1 MKRAEGNIKS
11 TPFSAEGRTKYF
23 TTQRVSKRLHITEDQ
38 LDVAAESSHRISLAT
53 NWIVDQ
59 VELVITEYFKQS
71 YGLYILEV
79 CIQPSTKKSFSFNE
93 IPDKKVNMNTKL
105 FKSHVGQVD
114 EKLSHY
120 KRIQTYLLI
129 KRFYF
134 DQDDYFG
141 LGLNIRFTQ
150 TWNKTDD

>member
-38 LDVAAESSHRISLAT
+38 LDVAAESSRRISLAT

-79 CIQPSTKKSFSFNE
+79 CIHIKSA
-93 IPDKKVNMNTKL
+93 I
-105 FKSHVGQVD
+105 
-114 EKLSHY
+114 Y
-120 KRIQTYLLI
+120 
-129 KRFYF
+129 
-134 DQDDYFG
+134 
-141 LGLNIRFTQ
+141 
-150 TWNKTDD
+150 